1 MHVLAILEVGRF
13 SRSLTHL
20 SEDNISFL
28 ETIASSDSC
37 HILLPSLPPDLHH
50 YELYFPIYG
59 RHMAKNFYTA
69 VRSHKVVQGLVA
81 K

>member
-1 MHVLAILEVGRF
+1 
-13 SRSLTHL
+13 
-20 SEDNISFL
+20 
-28 ETIASSDSC
+28 
-37 HILLPSLPPDLHH
+37 LPPDLHH